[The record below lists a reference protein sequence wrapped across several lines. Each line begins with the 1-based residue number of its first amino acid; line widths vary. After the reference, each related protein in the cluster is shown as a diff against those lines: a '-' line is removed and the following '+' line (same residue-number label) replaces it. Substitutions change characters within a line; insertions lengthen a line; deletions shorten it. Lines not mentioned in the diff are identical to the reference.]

1 MIPELGSEV
10 ESKCICSEAEHQ
22 ELLRQ
27 CNVFTSQGRNVGTSG
42 KKMPVC
48 MMPKANSRLHWSLA
62 LYNVATGGLVV
73 LVTIAANKVGKRS
86 DPNQVGREAEPQ
98 QLAEKQCMSW
108 QPDD

>member
-1 MIPELGSEV
+1 MHLFRS
-10 ESKCICSEAEHQ
+10 
-22 ELLRQ
+22 
-27 CNVFTSQGRNVGTSG
+27 GTSRAVAPVQRFHVAG
-42 KKMPVC
+42 KERWDERQKNAC
-48 MMPKANSRLHWSLA
+48 LHDAESELPA
-62 LYNVATGGLVV
+62 PLVLSTLQCCHRGLVV